1 MPPSDGRALDLFRHR
16 PTQDRVDGECRK
28 RTRETLCSGRR
39 MYRPVRFF
47 GTLFPGRFRPVLPRS
62 YARQAP
68 GKAVRS
74 PCSSGISSPFARPRG
89 RARTGPF
96 PGAVLKKKVRISPVL
111 RKTRTPGV
119 RLFWRGECRAAIAT
133 PAPRERNVRVLKS
146 ASLTPPSRQNG
157 GVLYRVTLYQ
167 HRTEI
172 TPTSHRNASHGN
184 GLRRERQ
191 PMHLIHVP
199 HGNGFRVLH
208 GMCYLC
214 ATDCRTK
221 YALHVA
227 SHALLDETHTN
238 CTRRAGRTAHGLQTP
253 VPSGIRAVSG
263 AVFDKTLARQSFDS
277 RVHIMRPCMS
287 HRMRCGTVYLL
298 KCTRNAH
305 AV

>member
-1 MPPSDGRALDLFRHR
+1 MPKTDTRNALFRSTYVQTG
-16 PTQDRVDGECRK
+16 P
-28 RTRETLCSGRR
+28 
-39 MYRPVRFF
+39 
-47 GTLFPGRFRPVLPRS
+47 LFR
-62 YARQAP
+62 YAFPRQAP
-68 GKAVRS
+68 PCLAQVVRPSGAREGSPQPVQFGYQFSLRATARQGKDRS
-74 PCSSGISSPFARPRG
+74 LPG
-89 RARTGPF
+89 RR
-96 PGAVLKKKVRISPVL
+96 LEKKVRISPVL

-119 RLFWRGECRAAIAT
+119 RLFWRGEDSAAIAT

-172 TPTSHRNASHGN
+172 ISKSYQKASHGN

-199 HGNGFRVLH
+199 HGNGFRALH

-214 ATDCRTK
+214 ATDCCTK
-221 YALHVA
+221 YAPHVA
-227 SHALLDETHTN
+227 PHALLDETHTN